1 MATVV
6 VGVDG
11 SKNADA
17 ALDWALDEA
26 RRRGAILRVV
36 HAWDVPNPAAIIGYM
51 PIPEESLYETARDG
65 AQRVLEESV
74 AGLDAAEVSVE
85 PLLVEGPTVG
95 VLVAA
100 ACGADLLVVGSG
112 GRAALT
118 DVLVGATGTR
128 LAREAPCPL
137 TIVPHAAS

>member
-118 DVLVGATGTR
+118 DVLVGTGTR